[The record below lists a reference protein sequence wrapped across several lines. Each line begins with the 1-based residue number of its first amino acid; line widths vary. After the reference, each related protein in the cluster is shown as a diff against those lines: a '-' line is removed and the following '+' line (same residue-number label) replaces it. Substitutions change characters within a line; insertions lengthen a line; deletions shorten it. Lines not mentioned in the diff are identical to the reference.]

1 MDAQASNLPAA
12 VATLDSLVIE
22 LRDLPLTSLVPAGML
37 FLLGMLLLIAGRHL
51 LRPVLAVAIVLASAM
66 LGVPLLGPL
75 FPNTHGLVLTLLG
88 GILGAI
94 VAAVAWRLFLG
105 AALGVTLA
113 FFCALLALL
122 GANAGFIDARG
133 VADAPPEAITLA
145 EVADRE
151 QLVARSPELVKPLVS
166 WASATWHAE
175 SRQVQVLLKAAAL
188 GGAFIGL
195 ILGTWLSQGAAALLT
210 SLVGAQFTLVGAM
223 PFVLR
228 ALDRGNESIPPIAW
242 LFLWLAIAGA
252 GWIYQSGRFG
262 QAAYTS
268 DDGSDDASAD
278 SRGERG

>member
-37 FLLGMLLLIAGRHL
+37 FLLGLLLLIAGKHL

-75 FPNTHGLVLTLLG
+75 FPNTHGLVVTLLG

-122 GANAGFIDARG
+122 GANAGFIDARS

-151 QLVARSPELVKPLVS
+151 QLIARSPELVKPLVS

-195 ILGTWLSQGAAALLT
+195 VLGTWLSQGASALLT
-210 SLVGAQFTLVGAM
+210 SLVGAQFALVGAM

-228 ALDRGNESIPPIAW
+228 ALDRANDSVPPMAW
-242 LFLWLAIAGA
+242 MCLWLSLAGA
-252 GWIYQSGRFG
+252 GWLYQSW
-262 QAAYTS
+262 
-268 DDGSDDASAD
+268 
-278 SRGERG
+278 RGESANDRSAVDSAESRAENG